1 MDNTLTPQA
10 TDYMAEA
17 TLIAGFALK
26 GFTVHRAQD
35 GYLVS
40 RWGMTRHCPSFQ
52 TLTAFAKQVGVPL

>member
-1 MDNTLTPQA
+1 MDNTLTPQV
-10 TDYMAEA
+10 TDCKAEA
-17 TLIAGFALK
+17 ALIAGFALK
-26 GFTVHRAQD
+26 GFTAHRVQD